1 MDRWT
6 NKIAVVTG
14 ASSGI
19 GAAIALDLA
28 LAGMKVIG
36 LARRQERVDELK
48 ANIPAEC
55 SGSID
60 SFKCDVSSES
70 EILAAFAWITK
81 EFGGIDVLVNNAG
94 IARQGR
100 LVTIETELLRE
111 VIDTNLMAAVFCVR
125 EAFASMKNRGAD
137 GHIILI
143 NSVLGHKVPFS
154 PTWSRLNAYA
164 PTKYALTA
172 MTEVLR
178 QELLAEQTKIKV
190 TVCSKTC
197 ANG

>member
-36 LARRQERVDELK
+36 LARRQERVDELNV
-48 ANIPAEC
+48 NIPAEC
-55 SGSID
+55 SGSIH
-60 SFKCDVSSES
+60 SFKCDVSIES

-100 LVTIETELLRE
+100 LVTIQTDLLRE
-111 VIDTNLMAAVFCVR
+111 VIDTNLMAAVYCVR
-125 EAFASMKNRGAD
+125 EAFASMQNRGAD

-154 PTWSRLNAYA
+154 PTLSKLNAYA

-190 TVCSKTC
+190 TVCS
-197 ANG
+197 